1 MDVKTNRLQTHDKQT
16 KLTIS
21 TEHCGQILAEKAMS
35 NANNKNCNRKLRR
48 SYLVFKEK
56 CFQRSFRPVIH
67 RIRQHFHRY
76 RVDAQKVAD
85 EHNSLNALRK
95 WRTCLLTRLM
105 DFSVAIIHYLFTY
118 QTDTWTNFCVF
129 FWILNKISGH
139 GNVEQLGASECKHDT
154 HWQFRNMSILNFAG
168 RSVRERA
175 MAIQIEKQ
183 NISMHDSNNQI
194 ANKMHNCQKIIR
206 EVQWGN

>member
-95 WRTCLLTRLM
+95 WRTCLLTCLLTRLM

-118 QTDTWTNFCVF
+118 QTDTWTNYCVYF
-129 FWILNKISGH
+129 LNS
-139 GNVEQLGASECKHDT
+139 
-154 HWQFRNMSILNFAG
+154 
-168 RSVRERA
+168 
-175 MAIQIEKQ
+175 KQ
-183 NISMHDSNNQI
+183 NFRTRQCGTIRCFRVQTWYTLTISKHVNIEFCRTFS
-194 ANKMHNCQKIIR
+194 
-206 EVQWGN
+206 